1 MSISEHQHQHQ
12 HQHRT
17 EDVDADVDVA
27 EYWERRYQE
36 RERVWSGRANPV
48 LVDVVEPL
56 PAGTALDLGCGEGA
70 DAVWLARRGWRVT
83 AADVSA
89 TALDRALGHAADA
102 GVADR
107 IDFQR
112 HDLARTLPDGS
123 FDLVSAQFF
132 QSNVELP
139 RERILRA
146 VAEKVAPGG
155 LLLVVTHATVPPW
168 SWHPHEDAAV
178 PTPEEELAALGL
190 APDGWHPERLDT
202 PARHVTGPEGRTATV
217 TDNVIALRRAA
228 R

>member
-1 MSISEHQHQHQ
+1 MSISGHQRHHA
-12 HQHRT
+12 
-17 EDVDADVDVA
+17 ENAGVDVA

-36 RERVWSGRANPV
+36 RDRVWSGRANPV

-70 DAVWLARRGWRVT
+70 DAVWLARHGWRVT

-89 TALDRALGHAADA
+89 TALERASGHAAGA

-168 SWHPHEDAAV
+168 SWHPHEDAV
-178 PTPEEELAALGL
+178 PTPQEELAALGL
-190 APDGWHPERLDT
+190 ALDDWHTERLDA
-202 PARHVTGPEGRTATV
+202 PARRVTGPEGQQATV
-217 TDNVIALRRAA
+217 TDNVIALRR
-228 R
+228 RVR

>member
-1 MSISEHQHQHQ
+1 MSISEHRHD
-12 HQHRT
+12 HRA
-17 EDVDADVDVA
+17 EDVATDVA
-27 EYWERRYQE
+27 EYWERRYRE
-36 RERVWSGRANPV
+36 RARVWSGRANPV
-48 LVDVVEPL
+48 LVDVVAPL
-56 PAGTALDLGCGEGA
+56 PTGTALDLGCGEGA

-83 AADVSA
+83 AADVAA
-89 TALDRALGHAADA
+89 TALERAAGHAAEA

-112 HDLARTLPDGS
+112 HDLARTLPDGP

-146 VAEKVAPGG
+146 VAEEVTPGG

-178 PTPEEELAALGL
+178 PTPREELAALGL
-190 APDGWHPERLDT
+190 ALDEWHTERLDA
-202 PARHVTGPEGRTATV
+202 PARQVTGPDGRTATV
-217 TDNVIALRRAA
+217 TDNVIALRRRA

>member
-1 MSISEHQHQHQ
+1 MSISEHRHD
-12 HQHRT
+12 HRT
-17 EDVDADVDVA
+17 EDVATDVA

-36 RERVWSGRANPV
+36 RARVWSGRANPV

-83 AADVSA
+83 AADVAA
-89 TALDRALGHAADA
+89 TALERAAGHAAEA

-112 HDLARTLPDGS
+112 HDLARTLPDGP

-146 VAEKVAPGG
+146 VAEEVAPGG

-178 PTPEEELAALGL
+178 PTPREELAALGL
-190 APDGWHPERLDT
+190 ALDEWHTERLDA
-202 PARHVTGPEGRTATV
+202 PARQVTGPDGRTATV
-217 TDNVIALRRAA
+217 TDNVIALRRGV

>member
-1 MSISEHQHQHQ
+1 MSISEHRHHQA
-12 HQHRT
+12 
-17 EDVDADVDVA
+17 ENVDPA

-36 RERVWSGRANPV
+36 RARVWSGRANPV

-83 AADVSA
+83 AADVAA
-89 TALDRALGHAADA
+89 TALERAAGHAAEA

-112 HDLARTLPDGS
+112 HDLARTLPDGP

-146 VAEKVAPGG
+146 VAEEVAPGG

-168 SWHPHEDAAV
+168 SWHPHEDAV
-178 PTPEEELAALGL
+178 PTPQEELAALGL
-190 APDGWHPERLDT
+190 ALDEWHTERLDA
-202 PARHVTGPEGRTATV
+202 PARQVTGPDGRTATV
-217 TDNVIALRRAA
+217 TDNVIALRRRA